1 MNLNITKEW
10 FQRQADLEGD
20 HEIGA
25 GLRPCN
31 CIGPQNGEPLCPCM
45 MESVTIE
52 DGRYV
57 QRRDLGPVPKG
68 TS

>member
-1 MNLNITKEW
+1 MKLVITKEW
-10 FQRQADLEGD
+10 FEKRAALEAD

-31 CIGPQNGEPLCPCM
+31 CIGPQNGQPVCPCAM
-45 MESVTIE
+45 RSVTIE

-57 QRRDLGPVPKG
+57 QRSDLGPVKQ
-68 TS
+68 